1 MNHGSGWG
9 SQYEQLRWFIV
20 VFRNNGVIDDC
31 HTGNDPIYDK
41 KGACR
46 MDSTKLVI
54 L

>member
-1 MNHGSGWG
+1 MMDLAGTVN
-9 SQYEQLRWFIV
+9 EQLRWFVAV
-20 VFRNNGVIDDC
+20 VGNNGVIDDC

-41 KGACR
+41 KSACR

>member
-1 MNHGSGWG
+1 MDLAGAVN
-9 SQYEQLRWFIV
+9 EQLRWFVAV
-20 VFRNNGVIDDC
+20 VRNNGVIDDC

-54 L
+54 V

>member
-1 MNHGSGWG
+1 MDLAGAVN
-9 SQYEQLRWFIV
+9 EQLRWFDAV
-20 VFRNNGVIDDC
+20 VRKNVVIDDC

-46 MDSTKLVI
+46 MDLTKLVI